1 MHLVPVEKKR
11 IYHDIIEQI
20 KVAIENG
27 ELKPGDQ
34 LLSERKLAESLSVS
48 RTTVKEAISVLDS
61 AGVVT
66 IKPGVGV
73 FLRKNEIEDIILDI
87 NVILGKKVNLVEL
100 LEFRQALE
108 GNVAYFA
115 AIRSTPEDHL
125 HIKTAFEKLE
135 AAVLAES
142 LAAVEDYDF
151 HLAICNAAKNQLF
164 KKVLFSVS
172 DFFLEGLKES
182 RSKSLKAGRAKII
195 LEEHRRIYEAIISG
209 DAALA
214 RKEMWDHIQ
223 KVKERFIPIQ
233 PSITK
238 ETD

>member
-1 MHLVPVEKKR
+1 MQLVPVEKKR

-20 KVAIENG
+20 KIAIEKG

-34 LLSERKLAESLSVS
+34 LPSERKLAESLSVS

-61 AGVVT
+61 AGIVT

-73 FLRKNEIEDIILDI
+73 FLRKSGMDDIVLDI

-108 GNVAYFA
+108 GNSAYYA
-115 AIRSTPEDHL
+115 AIRSTAEDHARL
-125 HIKTAFEKLE
+125 KSAFERLE
-135 AAVLAES
+135 GAVLANS
-142 LAAVEDYDF
+142 LAAEEDYEF
-151 HLAICNAAKNQLF
+151 HLAICIASKNQLF
-164 KKVLFSVS
+164 KRVLYSVT

-182 RSKSLKAGRAKII
+182 RSKSLMAGRAKII
-195 LEEHRRIYEAIISG
+195 LEEHRKIYEAILSG
-209 DAALA
+209 DAPLA

-223 KVKERFIPIQ
+223 KVKERFIPN
-233 PSITK
+233 PSSGNQQNG
-238 ETD
+238 